1 MTIPFQSS
9 AAPTLG
15 VEMELQIIDPETGNL
30 TPRGPELVAFCEEHP
45 EVGLVV
51 KPELVQ
57 ATIEINTGICKDVAQ
72 VERDLTTQLTLLR
85 SVCRERGVSFLSA
98 GTHPFARW
106 RERQYTQTP
115 RYRALVDKHVWTAR
129 RMQIYGL
136 HVHVGM
142 PDGETA
148 IQVINQITQYAPMLL
163 ALSANSPFWEG
174 DDTGLDSCRT
184 KVFENLSSAGLPFRF
199 ENWEGYE
206 NLIQVLLET
215 GSIGSQREI
224 WWDIR
229 PHSDFGTIEVRICDA
244 TRTLAEV
251 LALTALV
258 QCLAVYFRRLY
269 ENGEEV
275 RLLHPGIIRENK
287 WRACRWG
294 LEGELIDPL
303 TLQGIP
309 TRKLIEQTVGEMQP
323 LAAELGCSAYLA
335 GIFAMLA
342 SGNGATRQRRIH
354 AQTRSLVAVVADL
367 EAGLA
372 T

>member
-1 MTIPFQSS
+1 
-9 AAPTLG
+9 
-15 VEMELQIIDPETGNL
+15 MELQLIDPETGDL
-30 TPRGPELVAFCEEHP
+30 APRGPDLVAFCEAHP

-57 ATIEINTGICKDVAQ
+57 ATVEINTGICKDVAQ
-72 VERDLTTQLTLLR
+72 VERDLTTQLLLLR
-85 SVCRERGVSFLSA
+85 TVAQQHGISFLSA
-98 GTHPFARW
+98 GTHPFALW
-106 RERQYTQTP
+106 RNRRYTQSD
-115 RYRALVDKHVWTAR
+115 RYRALIEKHVWTAR

-142 PDGETA
+142 PDGDTA
-148 IQVINQITQYAPMLL
+148 IQVINQLTQYAPLLL
-163 ALSANSPFWEG
+163 ALSGNSPYWEG

-184 KVFENLSSAGLPFRF
+184 KVFENLSAAGLPFRF
-199 ENWEGYE
+199 EDWAGYE
-206 NLIQVLLET
+206 NLVQVLLES
-215 GSIGSQREI
+215 GSIQTQREI

-229 PHSDFGTIEVRICDA
+229 PHSDFGTLEVRICDA

-258 QCLAVYFRRLY
+258 QCLAVYFQRLLAA
-269 ENGEEV
+269 GEEI

-294 LEGELIDPL
+294 IDGELIDPL
-303 TLQGIP
+303 SLKPVP
-309 TRKLIEQTVGEMQP
+309 TRELIEQTVAFLQP
-323 LAAELGCSAYLA
+323 IAVELDCANYLL
-335 GIFAMLA
+335 GINAILEE
-342 SGNGATRQRRIH
+342 GNGATRQRRVFE
-354 AQTRSLVAVVADL
+354 QTGSLAAVVADL